1 MDMDLGEL
9 QEMVR
14 DREAW
19 HAAVHRPAKSCK
31 ELDDLVTEQLQQYI
45 SVICQGFPGGSSG
58 KERCWPCSRYKR

>member
-31 ELDDLVTEQLQQYI
+31 ELDMCMYTHTQSKL
-45 SVICQGFPGGSSG
+45 GGKNNKLYSTN
-58 KERCWPCSRYKR
+58 